1 MSLSND
7 HFSNDYWISGEDHNG
22 WEDGGEVDQEKDPV
36 ITAMVATTETHVA
49 RQFLSF
55 SFVFRIHSL
64 IDDLTDCLMHEGE
77 Q

>member
-36 ITAMVATTETHVA
+36 ITAMVTTTKTHLA
-49 RQFLSF
+49 EPGLRCTLQQNAENHWW
-55 SFVFRIHSL
+55 R
-64 IDDLTDCLMHEGE
+64 
-77 Q
+77 